1 MEAIRVQFKPLGKR
15 YFFGVGKLKLTNG
28 TKVVVSTIRGTE
40 LGYCVGEVFDL
51 NEMDLTS
58 ELKDVL
64 RIATQNDIEQFEYN
78 KTLEAD
84 ILKKTKE
91 LSKTHNLE
99 MKVLESEYTLDRSK
113 LIIYFESEGRV
124 DFRDLVK
131 DLADIYH
138 TRIELRQV
146 GSRDGAKVFGGI
158 GPCGLIVCCKTFI
171 TEFANVSVKMCKN
184 QSLSLNPVKISGNCG
199 KLLCCIN
206 YEDDLYKELRRHAP
220 DIGDIVETKDGP
232 AKVLS
237 CDVVNRNLKVKYV
250 GEENKFG
257 YLKLDDVKFTPS
269 KDKVTREEVDDDADS
284 L

>member
-40 LGYCVGEVFDL
+40 LGYCVGDVFDL

-146 GSRDGAKVFGGI
+146 GARDKAKEIGGI
-158 GPCGLIVCCKTFI
+158 GVCGRKLCCNGMLTSMDTVTI
-171 TEFANVSVKMCKN
+171 NMAKN
-184 QSLSLNPVKISGNCG
+184 QNLALNPSKINGQCNR
-199 KLLCCIN
+199 LLCCLSF
-206 YEDDLYKELRRHAP
+206 EDDSYTEARKDMPKMGSKMDTE
-220 DIGDIVETKDGP
+220 IGKGEIIGLDLLNRKCTVQVENERIVVD
-232 AKVLS
+232 LS
-237 CDVVNRNLKVKYV
+237 DK
-250 GEENKFG
+250 
-257 YLKLDDVKFTPS
+257 S
-269 KDKVTREEVDDDADS
+269 KK
-284 L
+284 